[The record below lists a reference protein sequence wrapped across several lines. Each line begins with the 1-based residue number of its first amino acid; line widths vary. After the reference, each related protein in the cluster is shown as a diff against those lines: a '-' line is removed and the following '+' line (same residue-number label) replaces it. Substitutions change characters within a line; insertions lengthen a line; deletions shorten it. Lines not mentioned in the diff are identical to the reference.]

1 MESNDSPE
9 IPDWGG
15 GGDIRHPRPSF
26 GGASMGNC
34 DIVTFV
40 VHGIITPMNVGT
52 YDTFVR
58 KLLGCDVCGC
68 T

>member
-1 MESNDSPE
+1 
-9 IPDWGG
+9 
-15 GGDIRHPRPSF
+15 
-26 GGASMGNC
+26 MGNC